1 MRNAIGNE
9 MDRPDMTDPSRPL
22 TIDEAVSEFQTMAQD
37 VLGDAPPGD
46 HTPLPETPQE
56 AETRRFLLAQHL
68 IDRACPAPAAC
79 GDRGCRRDAV
89 CMHLARVRARWR
101 AGRSGHPRR
110 PPGADAL
117 RYAIWVYVSSRR
129 ERG

>member
-1 MRNAIGNE
+1 MGNE
-9 MDRPDMTDPSRPL
+9 MDPDMTHPSCPL
-22 TIDEAVSEFQTMAQD
+22 TIDEAVSAFQTMVQD
-37 VLGDAPPGD
+37 VLGDAPLGD
-46 HTPLPETPQE
+46 GTPPPETPQE

-79 GDRGCRRDAV
+79 SDRACRRDAV
-89 CMHLARVRARWR
+89 CKHMARVRARWN
-101 AGRSGHPRR
+101 AGRSSHPRR

-129 ERG
+129 ERS